1 MCVQPNV
8 IGQKLATAK
17 GAPIAKY
24 MTQANPSISNISQTP
39 CMSTAQ
45 CRTNENLQAGDQRVT
60 TYRTIQPTE
69 ARPSSV
75 TKSVT
80 VINHPINVNPES
92 NSHQSTKKN
101 SEWNQLY
108 VFLFVLFLFVYTIA
122 QFQVCILKII
132 VLIWFYSRH
141 RNGIDI
147 GIHDFQSTSDVNAK
161 SSTIPGSVDDVIMVN
176 GTHMSEEMSAR
187 ILQSLSQ
194 KVVFHSNN
202 SANSNTAAS
211 ITGNRNVQTNQSHR
225 VTQANSHRAIQP
237 APFKTAQTSRSYTE
251 YANKSGPEYFRVK

>member
-17 GAPIAKY
+17 GTPIAKY
-24 MTQANPSISNISQTP
+24 MAQTNPSISNISQTP

-45 CRTNENLQAGDQRVT
+45 YRTNENLQTNDQRVT

-80 VINHPINVNPES
+80 VINHSMNINPES
-92 NSHQSTKKN
+92 SHQSTKKN
-101 SEWNQLY
+101 TEWNQLY
-108 VFLFVLFLFVYTIA
+108 VF
-122 QFQVCILKII
+122 I
-132 VLIWFYSRH
+132 VLYIYYISSSNLSVDCMNIYFISIHSRH
-141 RNGIDI
+141 RNGVDI
-147 GIHDFQSTSDVNAK
+147 GIHDFQSTSDVSAK
-161 SSTIPGSVDDVIMVN
+161 SSTISSSMDDVIMVN

-202 SANSNTAAS
+202 NSTNTNTATN
-211 ITGNRNVQTNQSHR
+211 ITPNRNVQTIPSHR
-225 VTQANSHRAIQP
+225 ITQSSSHRAIQP
-237 APFKTAQTSRSYTE
+237 APFKTAQTSRTYTE